1 MNHSRWL
8 ALLVLCS
15 GFLLIVVDMTIVNVA
30 LPSIGNDLQFTPSGL
45 AWVINAYL
53 VAFAGLLLLAGRLA
67 DVVGAKRVFLFGLGL
82 FTAASVVCG
91 FATSQPVLIGARFV
105 QGIGGAAS
113 SAVILAMIVTTFPEP
128 ADQAKAF
135 GIFSFV
141 ASAGAA
147 VGLVA
152 GGVIVQAVSWHWI
165 FFVNL
170 PIGLAVAAAAVRLL
184 PSGPGLGVGE
194 GADVAGA
201 ALVTASLMLGVS
213 AIVTASAPLGVLAI
227 ALLGAFIVRQALTRN
242 PLLPLRL
249 FRSVTLS
256 GANAVQ
262 ALMSAAFLSFFFL
275 ASLDLERVL
284 GYGPLA
290 LGLGFLPVAIVM
302 GLFSVRFS
310 AGLVIRFG
318 AFRVLVAGQVVVAAA
333 LVALAIGPERVV
345 YVRDLLLPMALLGL
359 GGGLTFPSLT
369 MIAMSEASPADSGLL
384 SGLLNTTGQVGGAL
398 GLAILATIAA
408 TRSAALGATGYGITA
423 ALAGGYHTAWL
434 VAGGTVA
441 FAVGI
446 AVFTLRPRN
455 AESVHDETRVPVGVA
470 A

>member
-1 MNHSRWL
+1 MKDSRWL
-8 ALLVLCS
+8 SLLVLCT

-30 LPSIGNDLQFTPSGL
+30 LPSIGNDLGFTPNGL

-67 DVVGAKRVFLFGLGL
+67 DLIGSKRVFLFGLGM
-82 FTAASVVCG
+82 FTAASLVCG

-113 SAVILAMIVTTFPEP
+113 SAVILAMIVTMFPEP
-128 ADQAKAF
+128 AEQAKAF

-170 PIGLAVAAAAVRLL
+170 PIGVAVAAAALRLL
-184 PSGPGLGVGE
+184 PSSSGRGIGE

-201 ALVTASLMLGVS
+201 ALVTASLMLGVY
-213 AIVTASAPLGVLAI
+213 AIAASAAPPGVVSI
-227 ALLGAFIVRQALTRN
+227 ALLGAFIVRQALARN

-290 LGLGFLPVAIVM
+290 LGLGFLPVAFVM

-318 AFRVLVAGQVVVAAA
+318 AFRVLVTGQLVVA
-333 LVALAIGPERVV
+333 VALLTLALGPERVV

-369 MIAMSEASPADSGLL
+369 LIAMSEASPADSGLL
-384 SGLLNTTGQVGGAL
+384 SGLLNTTGQVGGAI
-398 GLAILATIAA
+398 GLAILATVAA
-408 TRSAALGATGYGITA
+408 TRSAALGASGYGTVA

-434 VAGGTVA
+434 VAAGTVA
-441 FAVGI
+441 IAVGI
-446 AVFTLRPRN
+446 TTLALRPRWIE
-455 AESVHDETRVPVGVA
+455 AVHSEAMVPVAEA